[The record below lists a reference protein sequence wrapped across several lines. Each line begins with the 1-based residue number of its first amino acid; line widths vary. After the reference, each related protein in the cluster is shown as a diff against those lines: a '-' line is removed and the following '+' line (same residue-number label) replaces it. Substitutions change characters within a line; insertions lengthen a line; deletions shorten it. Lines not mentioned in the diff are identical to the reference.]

1 MALNRGGK
9 PGFPGHYGVHDAF
22 QSGVGGAK
30 GVKSHS
36 IAWRTELSM
45 GRMLSRVDLEAA
57 HVSTEHQL
65 RQALMRVALA
75 VPSGVMTLEKA
86 LLMCLK
92 V

>member
-1 MALNRGGK
+1 M
-9 PGFPGHYGVHDAF
+9 
-22 QSGVGGAK
+22 
-30 GVKSHS
+30 KSHS

-92 V
+92 VWGVTAAIEETTGSQLPCVPSRGAVE